1 MAEFRINIS
10 NLSEGIHNYLFEA
23 EPSKIGLDER
33 FSGQLRAEVKL
44 EKSSR
49 QVFLHA
55 IVYTNAIFICD
66 RCLEKFDKQLE
77 ATFSIMYV
85 TDGRSTVGVK
95 KEEEIQVLSA
105 DTNYVDLD
113 EDVRQFV
120 LLAVPQKLLCVE
132 KCQGLCP
139 ICGVN
144 RNNETCTCNTQVSE
158 SRWDVLK
165 KFIHN

>member
-1 MAEFRINIS
+1 
-10 NLSEGIHNYLFEA
+10 
-23 EPSKIGLDER
+23 
-33 FSGQLRAEVKL
+33 
-44 EKSSR
+44 
-49 QVFLHA
+49 
-55 IVYTNAIFICD
+55 
-66 RCLEKFDKQLE
+66 
-77 ATFSIMYV
+77 MYV